1 MKLASFNHQG
11 RDGWGAVQG
20 DSVADLSAMLG
31 AQWPSLRHAITDDA
45 LGKLREACTSAQL
58 IPLAQV
64 SLQLPVRDP
73 GKIICIGRN
82 YRDHVAEGSAP
93 LPQQPEI
100 FLRTID
106 SLVPHGGQVHRP
118 AVSTSFDYEGELAVV
133 IGKGGRSI
141 QKSDAL
147 GHVAGYTI
155 FEDGSIR
162 DYQRTHSLVAGK
174 NFHRS
179 GAMGPWI
186 VTSDEIP
193 DPSRLILSTRLN
205 GEQMQRSGTD
215 MLIFDVPTLISYL
228 SDVFL
233 LAPGDIISTGT
244 PAGVGAARK
253 PPRWLVPGDRLQVE
267 ISAIGT
273 LAVDV
278 A

>member
-1 MKLASFNHQG
+1 M
-11 RDGWGAVQG
+11 QG
-20 DSVADLSAMLG
+20 DSVADLSATLG
-31 AQWPSLRHAITDDA
+31 AQWPSLRHAIADDA

-106 SLVPHGGQVHRP
+106 SLVPHGGQVLRP
-118 AVSTSFDYEGELAVV
+118 AVSTWFDYEGELAVV

-193 DPSRLILSTRLN
+193 DPSRLILCTRLN